1 MSTKFWYN
9 GTGMDFYASVSGGKV
24 SNLSP
29 VLTNDYGQYTLPNFK
44 ATNGDWYG
52 KTSFN
57 RKEYGYCQIGFI
69 NQGTTF
75 ITIDSLTGIEN

>member
-29 VLTNDYGQYTLPNFK
+29 VLTNVNVNIHCQTLK
-44 ATNGDWYG
+44 QLTA
-52 KTSFN
+52 
-57 RKEYGYCQIGFI
+57 IGTEKLHLI
-69 NQGTTF
+69 AK
-75 ITIDSLTGIEN
+75 SMGIVKSVS